1 MDEQISPYGKN
12 PISNTGKVRIQHLR
26 EMKEQ
31 GHKWAMLTNYD
42 MYTAAIFEEAGI
54 PVLLVGDSA
63 SNNIFGYDTSLP
75 ITVNDLI
82 PLVRTVSRSTQR
94 ALVIA
99 DLPFGSYRRRRYF
112 SRRRAFFLTNS
123 SR

>member
-1 MDEQISPYGKN
+1 
-12 PISNTGKVRIQHLR
+12 
-26 EMKEQ
+26 MKEQ

-42 MYTAAIFEEAGI
+42 MYTAATFEEAGI

-75 ITVNDLI
+75 VTVDDLI
-82 PLVRTVSRSTQR
+82 PLVRAISRSTQR

-99 DLPFGSYRRRRYF
+99 DLPFGSL
-112 SRRRAFFLTNS
+112 SGIT
-123 SR
+123 